1 MQKKK
6 FKKLSRRNIFLGIIV
21 FVISAAIIS
30 IALHPFYSAYER
42 NTFPIIYIKK
52 PSSFNWVGQ
61 PSPDQNSLYSSS
73 MNGLL
78 TYRDDSFDNLSNLNQ
93 NVLTFSPQ
101 GFLQLSVGKKK
112 YNVREEKDARY
123 MSHIISQYQDYTN
136 QTKSFLGTS
145 AITVKNKTYA
155 KYTFSQAANIQIFE
169 KGTYHDLDNNITNPF
184 AQTYVVSLKDNLKWE
199 DGTELTVKDFA
210 ARIKQQIDNT
220 SLYIK
225 RKSEILNLATDFE
238 QNLVSLIQSQ
248 LKFITKNSLDKWEAE
263 LITLNNDLLTKITE
277 YNNANPKN
285 KNDKLYG
292 TLVRALHNYYAKYN
306 SLYHF
311 HNRLLKLLNSLD
323 QIINQGIVDNYNL
336 PIIHLRR
343 YKTII
348 REMIEKINDFL
359 NDASISLNLYK
370 EKMDSVKLWSNQLIL
385 TKQDIPVYQFQFR
398 QSLNSMSNIDYIFPK
413 ELQFKKLYTE
423 LVQLANELVIRKR
436 EVVKSVLPASEIR
449 IPVNYDFGKSEKF
462 IENFNLPTALVPIIN
477 SDDGQVSLRKDWEVV
492 SGNDVIKYCTTTDNE
507 VKATTS
513 INADNL
519 KFYTKQGIK
528 EFTST
533 EELCNS
539 YTLIYESQNKLIFR
553 LAKDINTEQFFQM
566 LTKPEMYPIKEKF
579 FNLPTK
585 KERFEAQAKYGDQSI
600 NYMANGAYMIKKIN
614 YDGVTFVKNPNF
626 WNANSV
632 TLEKFIFKYTSDDNI
647 DALNALSALN
657 TNSEIWNNSRDYF
670 QNAYSKNNYTFQ
682 RFQSGT
688 NNLLFDIYNPYVT
701 RNYFKT
707 EIGTLF
713 DWGINDEKHIVN
725 NYVISDAN
733 ECVIENNNLVYPQK
747 TYENYLCGIIPEYR
761 EFISAFRVFL
771 QRTFDKEKFIKILNL
786 PLWHPKETFIPV
798 EVFIDANKKDFLDY
812 VKEAVTYQNKAS
824 ISIDDLI
831 YENTIIGYGGAYGE
845 IKKRVARSTLA
856 HSYGIMNILSAT
868 DTYSPY
874 TGFYP
879 TKLKIKN
886 GRAGRDDVSLGT
898 QIEEKNYTYEK
909 ELWRSIVN
917 TAPEQWINDLRINLE
932 MEDLKVNKS
941 KTVILETW
949 IKNIKKITE
958 NKVGFSWAID
968 PLYKSVHINPSVT
981 SLKDFFFDLNDHALK
996 QYSLDLDTIPRH
1008 YLKFFMLNIKNLIE
1022 NSQLFLTSERA
1033 NLIAETESFADKLI
1047 TFNKG
1052 YVKLTDYLKTV
1063 EYDQYSEIFKMFLFS
1078 QIEAFYLREGFVIP
1092 LSGPREVL
1100 VKVNIEAPL
1109 INNNHYDMSYAYFCN
1124 TDKPITIRNEI
1135 NKDQKWTQITPPS
1148 CEEAIMMREINRKLG
1163 HD

>member
-6 FKKLSRRNIFLGIIV
+6 FRKLSRRNIFAGIIV
-21 FVISAAIIS
+21 FVISSAIIS

-42 NTFPIIYIKK
+42 STFPIIYIKK

-78 TYRDDSFDNLSNLNQ
+78 TYRDDSFDNLLNLNQ
-93 NVLTFSPQ
+93 KVLTFSPQ

-123 MSHIISQYQDYTN
+123 MSQIISEYQDYTN

-145 AITVKNKTYA
+145 AITIKNKTYA
-155 KYTFSQAANIQIFE
+155 KYSFSQANNIQIFE
-169 KGTYHDLDNNITNPF
+169 KGTYHDLDKNITNPL
-184 AQTYVVSLKDNLKWE
+184 ARTYVVSLKDDLKWE
-199 DGTELTVKDFA
+199 DGTSLTAKDFA

-225 RKSEILNLATDFE
+225 KKSEILDLATDFE
-238 QNLVSLIQSQ
+238 QNLVTLIKSQ
-248 LKFITKNSLDKWEAE
+248 LKFITNKSLDKWEAE

-285 KNDKLYG
+285 KNDILYA
-292 TLVRALHNYYAKYN
+292 TLVRALHKYYAKYN

-323 QIINQGIVDNYNL
+323 EVVNQGIVDNYNL
-336 PIIHLRR
+336 PVINLRR
-343 YKTII
+343 YKTTI
-348 REMIEKINDFL
+348 REMIEKINTFL
-359 NDASISLNLYK
+359 STASITLDLYE
-370 EKMDSVKLWSNQLIL
+370 EKIASVKLWSKQLIL
-385 TKQDIPVYQFQFR
+385 TKQDIPVFQFQFR
-398 QSLNSMSNIDYIFPK
+398 QSLNSMSNIDFIFPK
-413 ELQFKKLYTE
+413 ETKFEKLYTE
-423 LVQLANELVIRKR
+423 LSQLANDLVITKR
-436 EVVKSVLPASEIR
+436 EVVKNVLPQSEIR
-449 IPVNYDFGKSEKF
+449 IPVNYDFSKSEKF
-462 IENFNLPTALVPIIN
+462 VENFNLPTALVPIID
-477 SDDGQVSLRKDWEVV
+477 SGDGQVSLRKDWEVV
-492 SGNDVIKYCTTTDNE
+492 SGNDVIKYCTAVDDET
-507 VKATTS
+507 KASTS

-519 KFYTKQGIK
+519 KFYSKQGIK
-528 EFTST
+528 EFSST

-539 YTLIYESQNKLIFR
+539 YTLIYESRNKLIFR
-553 LAKDINTEQFFQM
+553 LAKKMNIEKFFQI

-600 NYMANGAYMIKKIN
+600 DYMANGAYMIKKIN

-632 TLEKFIFKYTSDDNI
+632 TLEEFIFKYGSDDNV
-647 DALNALSALN
+647 DALNSLSTLN
-657 TNSEIWNNSRDYF
+657 TNSEVWNNSRDYF
-670 QNAYSKNNYTFQ
+670 QNAYLKNNYTFQ
-682 RFQSGT
+682 RFQNGT
-688 NNLLFDIYNPYVT
+688 SNLLFDIYNPYVT
-701 RNYFKT
+701 RNYFET

-713 DWGINDEKHIVN
+713 DWGINGEKHIVN

-761 EFISAFRVFL
+761 EFISAFRFFL

-786 PLWHPKETFIPV
+786 PLWHSKETFIPV
-798 EVFIDANKKDFLDY
+798 EVFMDPNEKDYLDY

-831 YENTIIGYGGAYGE
+831 YENTIIGFGGTYGE
-845 IKKRVARSTLA
+845 IKKKVARSTLA

-879 TKLKIKN
+879 TKLKIEN
-886 GRAGRDDVSLGT
+886 GRAGRDDVSLDT
-898 QIEEKNYTYEK
+898 QIKEKNYTYEK
-909 ELWRSIVN
+909 KLWESIVN
-917 TAPEQWINDLRINLE
+917 TAPQQWINDLKINLE
-932 MEDLKVNKS
+932 MEDLKINKS

-949 IKNIKKITE
+949 INNINKITK
-958 NKVGFSWAID
+958 NKLIFSSVID
-968 PLYKSVHINPSVT
+968 PLYKNIHVNPSVI
-981 SLKDFFFDLNDHALK
+981 SLKNFFSDLNDYALK

-1008 YLKFFMLNIKNLIE
+1008 YFKFFMLNMKNLIE
-1022 NSQLFLTSERA
+1022 NSPLFLTSERA
-1033 NLIAETESFADKLI
+1033 SLIAETEAFADKLI

-1052 YVKLTDYLKTV
+1052 YVKFTDYLKTV
-1063 EYDQYSEIFKMFLFS
+1063 EFDQYSEIFKMFLFS
-1078 QIEAFYLREGFVIP
+1078 QIEAFYLREGFIIP

-1100 VKVNIEAPL
+1100 VKVNIEAPI
-1109 INNNHYDMSYAYFCN
+1109 INNHHYDMSYAYFCN
-1124 TDKPITIRNEI
+1124 SHKQITIRDEI
-1135 NKDQKWTQITPPS
+1135 NKDQEWTKITPPS
-1148 CEEAIMMREINRKLG
+1148 CEEAILLRQLNRRLG
-1163 HD
+1163 HG